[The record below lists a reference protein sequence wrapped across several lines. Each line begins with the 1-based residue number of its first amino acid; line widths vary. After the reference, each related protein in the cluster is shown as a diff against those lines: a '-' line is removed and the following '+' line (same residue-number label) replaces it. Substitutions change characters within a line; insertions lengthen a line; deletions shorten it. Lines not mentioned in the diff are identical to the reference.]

1 MLLHQDLHLSK
12 LNPFLSGFPHPKIKV
27 WCLCRGPPSTPR
39 YGRLCPING
48 SLHHT
53 ASCRSFDLSK
63 QPVFRYMGILPGC
76 CSGTFRLLSVAFLSG
91 PTASWANGDTFC
103 LCRPSC
109 LRHVTG
115 RKESPFCLPGR
126 PFLLPAQAVI
136 HHFYKHPLIY
146 TGQFC
151 LLYLYRDYLLSSYL
165 ACRRVGFIRCEC
177 RLSRLILPFWS
188 AFWRKIFL
196 AGQEYF
202 ASKKRRMG
210 CTDILVM
217 HHKTPRRSGRKDPTR
232 GKKKTKSQVMAGLTT
247 LPQNIFKLCYTFTL
261 SVASER
267 IVRLSRVHTVR
278 LLLLT
283 WQ

>member
-115 RKESPFCLPGR
+115 RKSPHFVC
-126 PFLLPAQAVI
+126 PADRF
-136 HHFYKHPLIY
+136 FYPPKPSFITFINIPLYI
-146 TGQFC
+146 
-151 LLYLYRDYLLSSYL
+151 RDN
-165 ACRRVGFIRCEC
+165 
-177 RLSRLILPFWS
+177 S
-188 AFWRKIFL
+188 AFYICI
-196 AGQEYF
+196 G
-202 ASKKRRMG
+202 
-210 CTDILVM
+210 I
-217 HHKTPRRSGRKDPTR
+217 
-232 GKKKTKSQVMAGLTT
+232 
-247 LPQNIFKLCYTFTL
+247 TF
-261 SVASER
+261 
-267 IVRLSRVHTVR
+267 SRHTFPAAA
-278 LLLLT
+278 
-283 WQ
+283 